1 LYFVVW
7 LGIKIG
13 RYKKLFGVKMKKEEL
28 EKKIRKQETVM
39 YNMQI
44 RIDDLEDKLNSLQ
57 WALEEI
63 KECDVPRLSEI

>member
-1 LYFVVW
+1 
-7 LGIKIG
+7 
-13 RYKKLFGVKMKKEEL
+13 MKKEEL